1 MRVRPLCVSWL
12 SILLPLLTSFG
23 CGGPADS
30 AALDTLQQAQDNEPA
45 PESEPDRCSVSSDR
59 TGENLG
65 EGTVDVNGF
74 CCVPQSGGSQTCYAC
89 GSGFTCSSIPSRGPR
104 PPIFNPPPGPPVK
117 R

>member
-1 MRVRPLCVSWL
+1 MHVRALSVSFL
-12 SILLPLLTSFG
+12 SMLGLLPAALG

-30 AALDTLQQAQDNEPA
+30 VGLGALQQAQDNEP
-45 PESEPDRCSVSSDR
+45 ESEPDRCTVSSDR

-74 CCVPQSGGSQTCYAC
+74 CCVPQSDGSETCYAC
-89 GSGFTCSSIPSRGPR
+89 GSGYTCSSIPSRGPR
-104 PPIFNPPPGPPVK
+104 GPVLTPPPGLPVK